1 MEKVIKEHYYE
12 ENDIA
17 ERIKFLKKKLNESN
31 LELPKS
37 LELSRELDELIV
49 MYMKKEK
56 QVKQVK

>member
-49 MYMKKEK
+49 MYMQKEK
-56 QVKQVK
+56 QVK

>member
-1 MEKVIKEHYYE
+1 MGKVIKEHYYE

>member
-17 ERIKFLKKKLNESN
+17 ERIKLLKKKLNECN
-31 LELPKS
+31 IELPKA

-49 MYMKKEK
+49 MYMKREK

>member
-12 ENDIA
+12 ENEIS
-17 ERIKFLKKKLNESN
+17 ERIKLLKKELNEYN
-31 LELPKS
+31 IELPKA

>member
-1 MEKVIKEHYYE
+1 MGKVIKEHYYE

-49 MYMKKEK
+49 IYMKKEK

>member
-49 MYMKKEK
+49 MYMQKEK